1 MLEEIY
7 RIDSVQG
14 FLKNFPTYNWKNM
27 VFLLLEYGVMLF
39 EHNFNINQ
47 VCYNDV
53 CKIVEDLKYE
63 KYNFIKTTDKKLH
76 SILSKNLIIER
87 NENQNFID
95 ENNSNNVNNFNNR
108 NESNYYNNQN
118 IQNNN
123 QNNSERVN
131 FRFSGQNSSRQ
142 SRIDINSKSNFNQ
155 NFNSNSEFNTNNFN
169 NGMTSKIN
177 SLKNIP
183 ESYDTNYF
191 SNKALSPT
199 KSYNSNNSI
208 RSQIL
213 ERALDQSPT
222 VKPGK
227 FVFLEEDP
235 FTKEVLIKVNKE
247 TYENHIKNNNNNLV
261 FEKSKKHYEKFIK
274 PISDQTERLKGYKPK
289 NKEERKKDY
298 KDKYSVDEILQK
310 LKLDKKKEYDTYSN
324 STTTDLNN
332 FIVKDTENTV
342 TNTNT
347 DSVSN
352 NRGMLKNN
360 LAEINKKMQNDDST
374 FLNEKLLKYDKNKK
388 NKYVTARDDDTI
400 SNDKTVYLVK
410 GNNKGKGKSKK
421 IVINTFNNLKED
433 YSILSDYDESDSI
446 NTTEEIILK
455 SNKKDN
461 FGGKKNYSIKNELNY
476 NNDTDILK
484 KNTRKSKN
492 LFKLLDYDLYQTN
505 SINETESVLST
516 FYHK

>member
-1 MLEEIY
+1 MEEIY
-7 RIDSVQG
+7 RIDSVQC

-27 VFLLLEYGVMLF
+27 IFLLIEYGVMLF
-39 EHNFNINQ
+39 EHNFNTNQ
-47 VCYNDV
+47 ICYNDV

-76 SILSKNLIIER
+76 SLLSKNLIIER
-87 NENQNFID
+87 NENQNMIE
-95 ENNSNNVNNFNNR
+95 ENLNNNNFNNR
-108 NESNYYNNQN
+108 VDQNYINNNFQ
-118 IQNNN
+118 N

-131 FRFSGQNSSRQ
+131 FRFSAQNSSRQ
-142 SRIDINSKSNFNQ
+142 SRIDPNSKSNFN
-155 NFNSNSEFNTNNFN
+155 NLNSNVEFGNTNMYN

-177 SLKNIP
+177 TLKNIP

-191 SNKALSPT
+191 SNRALSPT
-199 KSYNSNNSI
+199 KSFNSNNSV

-261 FEKSKKHYEKFIK
+261 FEKSKKNYEKFIK
-274 PISDQTERLKGYKPK
+274 PISDQTERLKNYKSNKK
-289 NKEERKKDY
+289 NVKKEG

-310 LKLDKKKEYDTYSN
+310 LKFEKKKEYDTYST
-324 STTTDLNN
+324 STVTDINN
-332 FIVKDTENTV
+332 FIVKETENSM
-342 TNTNT
+342 TNTISNT
-347 DSVSN
+347 DSISN
-352 NRGMLKNN
+352 NKRLLKNN

-388 NKYVTARDDDTI
+388 NKFIPTKDDDTV
-400 SNDKTVYLVK
+400 SNDKTIYMIK
-410 GNNKGKGKSKK
+410 GSNNAKGKSKK
-421 IVINTFNNLKED
+421 IVINTYNNLKDD
-433 YSILSDYDESDSI
+433 YSILSDYDENDSI
-446 NTTEEIILK
+446 NTTEEIIYK
-455 SNKKDN
+455 SKKD
-461 FGGKKNYSIKNELNY
+461 KLSELKNYSIKDEFNTKNIDNIMK
-476 NNDTDILK
+476 NNK
-484 KNTRKSKN
+484 KSKN
-492 LFKLLDYDLYQTN
+492 FTNLDYDLYQTN